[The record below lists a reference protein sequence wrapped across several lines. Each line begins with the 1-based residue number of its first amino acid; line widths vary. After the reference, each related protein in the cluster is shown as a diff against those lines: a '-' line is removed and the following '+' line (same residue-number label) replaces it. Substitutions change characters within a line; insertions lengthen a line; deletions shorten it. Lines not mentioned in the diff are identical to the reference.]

1 MIELGKIHKL
11 RIKRITKDGAF
22 LNEELEQ
29 NEDILLPL
37 HELERTMT
45 ANDEVEAFVYRD
57 SDDHLVSTLKP
68 VKLTVGELAV
78 LKVVELNAVGAFL
91 DWGLEKQL
99 LLPYGEQTYRVT
111 KGSEVLVALYVDN
124 TQRLAATMNVYEKLR
139 SDSPYHLNDR
149 VKGMLYK
156 IHPQYGAFVAVE
168 NRFHGLVPLKECFGN
183 YREGMI
189 VDARVK
195 KVQADGKLELSL
207 RDAAVNEMT
216 SDSQKIMQKMK
227 GRHGRLSLHDK
238 SDPDDINREL
248 QMSKAA
254 FKRAIGKL
262 YKDGIIRI
270 TERGI
275 ELIQKD
281 ETN

>member
-11 RIKRITKDGAF
+11 RIKRITKEGAF
-22 LNEELEQ
+22 LNDDIAG

-45 ANDEVEAFVYRD
+45 ANDELEAFVYRD
-57 SDDHLVSTLKP
+57 SDDRLVSTLKH

-99 LLPYGEQTYRVT
+99 LLPYGEQTYRVS
-111 KGSEVLVALYVDN
+111 KGNEVLVALYVDN

-139 SDSPYHLNDR
+139 SDSPYHANDR

-168 NRFHGLVPLKECFGN
+168 NRYHGLVPLKECFGN

-189 VDARVK
+189 IEARVK

-207 RDAAVNEMT
+207 RDAAVNEMAN
-216 SDSQKIMQKMK
+216 DSIKIIQKMK
-227 GRHGRLSLHDK
+227 GRHGRLALHDK

-270 TERGI
+270 TKYGI
-275 ELIQKD
+275 ELIQED
-281 ETN
+281 